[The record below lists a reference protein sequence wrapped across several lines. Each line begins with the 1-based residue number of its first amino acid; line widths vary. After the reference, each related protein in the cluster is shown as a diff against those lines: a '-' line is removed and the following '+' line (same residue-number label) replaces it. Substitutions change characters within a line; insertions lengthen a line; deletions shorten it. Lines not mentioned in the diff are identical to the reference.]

1 MKYNGIIENKLRII
15 EDKLEDIRNWD
26 IRSYEQF
33 KGSSL
38 LISAVERALQVAV
51 EVMIDVSER
60 ILALEKVTPR
70 DSAAEN
76 IEQLQKLKILRP
88 LPEYANMVK
97 FRNLIVHR
105 YEKINP
111 EIIYSILKNKLPLFE
126 SFIEDIRKS

>member
-15 EDKLEDIRNWD
+15 EEKLEDIRNWD
-26 IRSYEQF
+26 IRSFEQF

-38 LISAVERALQVAV
+38 LISAVERALQVAI

-60 ILALEKVTPR
+60 IMALEKVTPR

-76 IEQLQKLKILRP
+76 MEQLQKMKILRP
-88 LPEYANMVK
+88 FPEYSNMVK

-105 YEKINP
+105 YEKIDP
-111 EIIYSILKNKLPLFE
+111 VIVYSIIRNKLPLFE
-126 SFIEDIRKS
+126 SFVEDIRNS